1 MSIDLSQFHQV
12 FFEEAQ
18 EHLAEIENQLLAMD
32 LDSADAEALNA
43 IFRAAHS
50 IKGSGSM
57 FGFVSISG
65 FTHHLETLLDKVRQH
80 DVDLSQDIV
89 DLVLES
95 VDVIRAMADSLRAG
109 GEPNLDTHALVARL
123 EAAGIGQKRKVQAA
137 SEVEDFGLFSDDLPA
152 DSGSSGTA
160 YGLFK
165 DDAAVSPG
173 AADTAAVAEPYGL
186 FAEAKIE
193 ATATMP
199 VGKPLS
205 APAPAKEA
213 KSSVEAASLRV
224 SVDKVDQ
231 LINLVGE
238 LVITQSMLLQTGK
251 VLDPVEHE
259 KHLNALTALE
269 RSTRDLQESV
279 LSIRLLPVSFLF
291 SRFPR
296 VVRDL
301 AAKLKKEVEL
311 VIVGEQ
317 TELDK
322 SIIER
327 LTDPLAHLVRNSIDH
342 GIERPEERVV
352 YGKPRKGQV
361 TLTAAHEAGSI
372 LIEIIDDG
380 KGLDRERIIAKAEEN
395 GLPTQEGMSDAEV
408 WNLIFLPGFST
419 AEVVTDVSGRGVG
432 MDVVR
437 RNIIELGGRIEIAST
452 KGEGSRFSVRLPLT
466 LAILDGMIVS
476 VAGEVLVLP
485 LGAVVESVQ
494 PVPERIREVQGR
506 NRLMQMRGE
515 YIPLIDA
522 AKEFNMVREQA
533 AETATA
539 VVMESEGRR
548 VALLVDELLG
558 QQQVVIKNVEKNYRR
573 IPGFSGATI
582 MGDGSVALILDVN
595 FLISR
600 SAA

>member
-32 LDSADAEALNA
+32 LETADAESLNA

-80 DVDLSQDIV
+80 EIELSQDII

-95 VDVIRAMADSLRAG
+95 VDIIRAMADILRNG
-109 GEPNLDTHALVARL
+109 GEPDMDTDELVHRL
-123 EAAGIGQKRKVQAA
+123 EAAGNSVKSAEKTVSTDDEFGLFEDVVPAGQAA
-137 SEVEDFGLFSDDLPA
+137 VDEDFGLFSDEPAAKAADESEAFGLFTEA
-152 DSGSSGTA
+152 DSQPDT
-160 YGLFK
+160 
-165 DDAAVSPG
+165 P
-173 AADTAAVAEPYGL
+173 AADHKPAP
-186 FAEAKIE
+186 K
-193 ATATMP
+193 ATAKTP
-199 VGKPLS
+199 T
-205 APAPAKEA
+205 KESKA
-213 KSSVEAASLRV
+213 NVEAASLRV

-251 VLDPVEHE
+251 ALDPVKHE
-259 KHLNALTALE
+259 KHMSALMALE

-301 AAKLKKEVEL
+301 ASKLKKEVEL
-311 VIVGEQ
+311 VIIGEQ

-342 GIERPEERVV
+342 GIERPDERVAS
-352 YGKPRKGQV
+352 GKPKKGQV
-361 TLTAAHEAGSI
+361 TLSAAHEAGSI

-380 KGLDRERIIAKAEEN
+380 KGLDRERILAKAAEN
-395 GLPTQEGMSDAEV
+395 GLPSHDAMTDGEV

-419 AEVVTDVSGRGVG
+419 AETVTDVSGRGVG

-437 RNIIELGGRIEIAST
+437 RNILELGGRIEISSV

-476 VAGEVLVLP
+476 VAGEVFVLP

-494 PVPERIREVQGR
+494 LLPERIKDVQGR
-506 NRLMQMRGE
+506 NPLMQMRGE

-522 AKEFNMVREQA
+522 AKEFHMERAQE

-539 VVMESEGRR
+539 VVIESEGRR

-582 MGDGSVALILDVN
+582 MGDGSVALILDVS
-595 FLISR
+595 FLISH